1 MTSAQATRL
10 KALEKRRVPLRW
22 AHVSVTT
29 NEAGEY
35 VDIHSGEPVDVQ
47 GYDDITVLEFVDGP
61 HEQVS
66 GRDQVPGRIR
76 FDSAARYV

>member
-61 HEQVS
+61 HEQV
-66 GRDQVPGRIR
+66 PGRIR